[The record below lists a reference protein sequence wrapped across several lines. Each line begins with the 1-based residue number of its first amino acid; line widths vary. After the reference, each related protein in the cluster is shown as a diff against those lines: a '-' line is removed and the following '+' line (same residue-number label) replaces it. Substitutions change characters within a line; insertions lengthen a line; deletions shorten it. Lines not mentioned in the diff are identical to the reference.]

1 MAYFNFRENALK
13 GTLFIVAT
21 PIGNLEDITLRALRI
36 LKEVDII
43 AAEDTRHSQKLLNHY
58 GISKPLISYWGERE
72 RVKSEVVLSHL
83 RAGRSVALISDAGTP
98 GISDPGSVLIKK
110 AIDEDIVVVPVPGV
124 SALITALS
132 VSGLRTDEF
141 VFLGFLPPR
150 ASERKKTLMEL
161 SYEKRTIIFYESP
174 HRLIDTL
181 YDMKEHFGSRM
192 ACIIKEITKLYEKA
206 YRGVLL
212 DIIAEIERDKV
223 KGEYVIMVEGR
234 GPEPP
239 SLEEAIKE
247 VRYLIK
253 MGRGRKEAVK
263 TIADTY
269 GIEKEKLYRMSLE
282 K

>member
-1 MAYFNFRENALK
+1 MAYLNFREAFLK

-21 PIGNLEDITLRALRI
+21 PIGNLEDITLRALRV

-43 AAEDTRHSQKLLNHY
+43 AAEDTRHSKKLLNHY

-72 RVKSEVVLSHL
+72 RVRSEIVLSHL
-83 RAGRSVALISDAGTP
+83 RDGLSVALISDAGTP

-110 AIDEDIVVVPVPGV
+110 AIDEGIEVVPVPGA

-141 VFLGFLPPR
+141 VFLGFLPQK
-150 ASERKKTLMEL
+150 ASERKKTLIEL
-161 SYEKRTIIFYESP
+161 SYEKRTIVFYESP
-174 HRLIDTL
+174 HRLMDTL

-192 ACIIKEITKLYEKA
+192 TCIIKEITKLYEKA

-223 KGEYVIMVEGR
+223 KGEYVVMVEGK
-234 GPEPP
+234 GSEPR
-239 SLEEAIKE
+239 SLQEAIKE

-253 MGRGRKEAVK
+253 MGRGRKEAVN

-269 GIEKEKLYRMSLE
+269 GIEKETLYRLSLE
-282 K
+282 R